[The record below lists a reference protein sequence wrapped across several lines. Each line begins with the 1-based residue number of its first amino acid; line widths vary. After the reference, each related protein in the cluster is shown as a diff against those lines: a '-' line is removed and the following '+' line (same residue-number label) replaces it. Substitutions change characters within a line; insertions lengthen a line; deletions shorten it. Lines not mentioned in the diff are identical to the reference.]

1 MYSQQA
7 IAMDNLEAQY
17 QNQGIQLST
26 GKSLNAPSDDPTQI
40 GEDLN
45 VRTSIQ
51 VENQQTVNI
60 QAATAELTSTDSALA
75 NLTSILQSARQLATA
90 GANDLLSTSERQN
103 MGAQVDQYLQQS
115 IAIANTQY
123 NGNFVFAG
131 SVQSAAAPVTTS
143 GTPVSSVAFSG
154 NEQPPAPML
163 FNGQSFALS
172 PTLQQAFNFNATNG
186 SPSVFQTLIT
196 LRDSLENG
204 TVVDESSQSINISS
218 QVIYGSGSPAPTTL
232 MTTGTSPFAVLP
244 TPDSSGDYT
253 ISINNTDAAGLQHV
267 NSYTFYGTSA
277 VDSASAL
284 SITGAI
290 NAQNTG
296 PNATGLTATFNAQT
310 QRFSLTN
317 AGGGAFTITDEPTNP
332 PATPPTAPPSNY
344 TSNFSSVFELT
355 GTASL
360 PQTISTQLG
369 DFDNVLNVTLN
380 GRGLVGSRINAL
392 AQINTQL
399 STDVLDNTSVQSG
412 IEDTDVA
419 TATTAFSATQVA
431 LTASYSTT
439 TRLEAKDLFDY
450 L

>member
-1 MYSQQA
+1 MRIATSTMYSQQA

-186 SPSVFQTLIT
+186 SPSVFQTL
-196 LRDSLENG
+196 
-204 TVVDESSQSINISS
+204 
-218 QVIYGSGSPAPTTL
+218 
-232 MTTGTSPFAVLP
+232 
-244 TPDSSGDYT
+244 
-253 ISINNTDAAGLQHV
+253 
-267 NSYTFYGTSA
+267 
-277 VDSASAL
+277 
-284 SITGAI
+284 
-290 NAQNTG
+290 
-296 PNATGLTATFNAQT
+296 
-310 QRFSLTN
+310 
-317 AGGGAFTITDEPTNP
+317 
-332 PATPPTAPPSNY
+332 
-344 TSNFSSVFELT
+344 
-355 GTASL
+355 
-360 PQTISTQLG
+360 
-369 DFDNVLNVTLN
+369 
-380 GRGLVGSRINAL
+380 
-392 AQINTQL
+392 
-399 STDVLDNTSVQSG
+399 
-412 IEDTDVA
+412 
-419 TATTAFSATQVA
+419 
-431 LTASYSTT
+431 
-439 TRLEAKDLFDY
+439 
-450 L
+450 